1 MAATQLFQ
9 TKRSL
14 LLLACPTNQP
24 MSRRYEE
31 FLSHLYK
38 VWIKVDGE
46 EEISEDRF
54 KAVFHEVTKKSFSAP
69 ELDAHLSSLCEEGKE
84 VMKSDGML
92 YRIH

>member
-1 MAATQLFQ
+1 M
-9 TKRSL
+9 
-14 LLLACPTNQP
+14 
-24 MSRRYEE
+24 
-31 FLSHLYK
+31 SHLYK

-46 EEISEDRF
+46 EEISEDHF
-54 KAVFHEVTKKSFSAP
+54 KAVFHEVTGGTFSAP

>member
-1 MAATQLFQ
+1 MYFV
-9 TKRSL
+9 L
-14 LLLACPTNQP
+14 LCYVVIYHACFSCPTN
-24 MSRRYEE
+24 RRYEE

-46 EEISEDRF
+46 EEISEDHF
-54 KAVFHEVTKKSFSAP
+54 KAVFHEVTGGTFSAP

>member
-1 MAATQLFQ
+1 
-9 TKRSL
+9 
-14 LLLACPTNQP
+14 
-24 MSRRYEE
+24 
-31 FLSHLYK
+31 LSHLYK

-46 EEISEDRF
+46 EEISEDHF
-54 KAVFHEVTKKSFSAP
+54 KAVFHEVTGGTFSAP